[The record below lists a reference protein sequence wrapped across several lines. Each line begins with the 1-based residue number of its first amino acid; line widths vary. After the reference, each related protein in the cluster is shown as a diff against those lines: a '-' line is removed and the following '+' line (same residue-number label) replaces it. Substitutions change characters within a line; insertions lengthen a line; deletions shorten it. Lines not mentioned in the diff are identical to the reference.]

1 METDTQPGST
11 SEADL
16 PDSRTVGATKH
27 SSSLPVTGLP
37 VCLMLSAQNPA
48 RA

>member
-11 SEADL
+11 TEADL
-16 PDSRTVGATKH
+16 PDNRMVDAIKYSGSR
-27 SSSLPVTGLP
+27 PVAGLP
-37 VCLMLSAQNPA
+37 VCLMLSAQNPP

>member
-16 PDSRTVGATKH
+16 PDNRMVGATKNGR
-27 SSSLPVTGLP
+27 SWPVVGFC
-37 VCLMLSAQNPA
+37 VCLMLSAQNPS